1 MSRDSELY
9 RDDIRHACARIA
21 RYVDRMTQ
29 AQFQADEKTQDAVI
43 RNLEIIGEATKKL
56 PEEIRRKYP
65 EIDWRR
71 IAGLRDILIHHYYQ
85 VDLDILWDIAQSKVP
100 DLLQRL
106 DELTSPQE

>member
-9 RDDIRHACARIA
+9 CDDIRQACARIT
-21 RYVDRMTQ
+21 RYINGMTQ

-56 PEEIRRKYP
+56 PDELRWENP

-85 VDLDILWDIAQSKVP
+85 VDLDILWDIVQTKVP
-100 DLLQRL
+100 ELLQRL
-106 DELTSPQE
+106 DDLNSPQE

>member
-9 RDDIRHACARIA
+9 RDDIRQACARIA
-21 RYVDRMTQ
+21 RYVGGMTQ

-56 PEEIRRKYP
+56 PEDIRQKYP
-65 EIDWRR
+65 DIDWRR

-85 VDLDILWDIAQSKVP
+85 VDLEILWNIAHAKVP
-100 DLLQRL
+100 ELLQRM
-106 DELTSPQE
+106 DEFNSAHE